1 MAWESRGHWT
11 TGTKWTRRWRKY
23 FETTQQLVRI
33 DCWHSQKRVFQL
45 RRIPSLSGSIPVGE
59 SRLVVADPSR
69 QSNGRNERHAPDV
82 SKLAESLPRVQTGV
96 QHRPQGPLRP
106 ESFDGKR
113 NGVTI
118 QEDPTMG
125 LFKVSD
131 ETRTSHNQT
140 ATATSESASPG
151 GLAIA
156 GEEFSDGGCEGGE
169 SKDDVDE
176 ATSDITYEE
185 AVRSRLAEV
194 GWKLEED
201 PAAWERFIKRGEQFF
216 FWHRPCDDPVA
227 FEVFIERNHNIDPWA
242 YLDER
247 FDFDVDDLEVVLG
260 SYEWYFLVST
270 DPTDPCIYGMETDN
284 LDVYICGTTWQMVY
298 ETVDTFWNYS
308 VNLQPLII
316 ATPENRQRYLNG
328 WKPSPKVGYVDGV
341 SVDREYR

>member
-1 MAWESRGHWT
+1 
-11 TGTKWTRRWRKY
+11 
-23 FETTQQLVRI
+23 
-33 DCWHSQKRVFQL
+33 
-45 RRIPSLSGSIPVGE
+45 
-59 SRLVVADPSR
+59 
-69 QSNGRNERHAPDV
+69 V
-82 SKLAESLPRVQTGV
+82 SKLPESLLRVQTEL

-113 NGVTI
+113 DGATI
-118 QEDPTMG
+118 REHQTRG

-131 ETRTSHNQT
+131 ETQISHNHPET
-140 ATATSESASPG
+140 ATAESASTG

-156 GEEFSDGGCEGGE
+156 EEEKTREELSDGGCEGGE
-169 SKDDVDE
+169 SEDSVDE

-201 PAAWERFIKRGEQFF
+201 PAAWETFIKRGEHFF
-216 FWHRPCDDPVA
+216 FWPRPCDDPVA
-227 FEVFIERNHNIDPWA
+227 FEVFIPRNHNIDPWA
-242 YLDER
+242 HLEER

-284 LDVYICGTTWQMVY
+284 LDVYICGTTWQMVD

-316 ATPENRQRYLNG
+316 ATPENRRRYLNG
-328 WKPSPKVGYVDGV
+328 WRPSPKLGYVDGV